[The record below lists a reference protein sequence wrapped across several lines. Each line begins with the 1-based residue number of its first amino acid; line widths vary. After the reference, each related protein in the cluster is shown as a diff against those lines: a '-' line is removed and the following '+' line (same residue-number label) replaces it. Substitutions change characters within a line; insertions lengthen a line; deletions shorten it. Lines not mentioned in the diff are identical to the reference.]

1 MRPDRHRR
9 RLVVALGC
17 AVAAASFA
25 ATARAVITPAWS
37 YVPPALR
44 ARLAQQLGG
53 SVFLPARTPLFYRYR
68 SGAHVSNGVLNVTFT
83 NRVRIHKGLWR
94 WTKQTLL
101 WQTRKL
107 TAGMACEEWANR
119 EQTFQVSG
127 NKVFGG
133 TDDSGAPVSWRCVT
147 NTHGTYVLSAKGN
160 RFETLGLA
168 FVVASGLDVSR
179 RR

>member
-1 MRPDRHRR
+1 VRPDRHRR

-17 AVAAASFA
+17 LVAAVSLAT
-25 ATARAVITPAWS
+25 TARAVFTPAWS
-37 YVPPALR
+37 YLPPALR
-44 ARLAQQLGG
+44 TRLAQQLGG
-53 SVFLPARTPLFYRYR
+53 SLFLPARTPLFYRYR
-68 SGAHVSNGVLNVTFT
+68 DGASVSNGVLSVTFT

-101 WQTRKL
+101 WQARKL
-107 TAGMACEEWANR
+107 PTGASCEEWASW

-133 TDDSGAPVSWRCVT
+133 TDDSGTPVSWRCVT
-147 NTHGTYVLSAKGN
+147 NKRGTYVLSAEGN

-168 FVVASGLDVSR
+168 FVVATGLDVSR